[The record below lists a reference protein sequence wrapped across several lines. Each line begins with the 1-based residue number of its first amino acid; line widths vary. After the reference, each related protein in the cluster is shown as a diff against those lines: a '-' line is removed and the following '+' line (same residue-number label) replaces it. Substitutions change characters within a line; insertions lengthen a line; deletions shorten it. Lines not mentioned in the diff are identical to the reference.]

1 MRNPTPVIMSSISTE
16 SLSNRNENGMDSP
29 SILIQLKR
37 LYVCAGAPYKKQP
50 KATNES
56 KNGIRTKPEA
66 NTPAVIPFNLLKLKE
81 IRRNPI
87 RGNNGISQIYL
98 SIVLNLSVYH
108 FSLLSTLISMV
119 WVDR

>member
-1 MRNPTPVIMSSISTE
+1 MSNISTE
-16 SLSNRNENGMDSP
+16 SRSNRNEKGMDSV

-50 KATNES
+50 KATKES
-56 KNGIRTKPEA
+56 KKGISTISEA
-66 NTPAVIPFNLLKLKE
+66 NTPAVIPLNLLKLKE

-87 RGNNGISQIYL
+87 RGNNGISHINL